1 MLSMTYAAADQALAA
16 RLTDDLKKRGESIA
30 PLSTDRQQ
38 VLLALLSPASVK
50 DATVEAAIAQA
61 LDNGQH
67 VVALQTAAVDK
78 LPKLIDHLTPLD
90 FSTGYPLDTLLQRV
104 EQARSKTAPLPLKV
118 LTPKTRQRNRNWG
131 IWLTILVL
139 GWFIIGLIAVGVFQ
153 IQVPQEEYNTVATF
167 EAATVQ
173 FILLPNQ
180 PRTTQDAVSFPITVT
195 AAPTHQRPLLIGTA
209 TALVE
214 RLRDQ

>member
-1 MLSMTYAAADQALAA
+1 MTYAAVDQALAA
-16 RLTDDLKKRGESIA
+16 RLSEDLKQRGETITA
-30 PLSTDRQQ
+30 LSTDRLQ
-38 VLLALLSPASVK
+38 VLVALLSPASVK
-50 DATVEAAIAQA
+50 DATVESTIAQA

-67 VVALQTAAVDK
+67 VVALQVAPVDK

-90 FSTGYPLDTLLQRV
+90 FSNGYPLEALLQSI
-104 EQARSKTAPLPLKV
+104 EQARSKNAPLPLKV

-139 GWFIIGLIAVGVFQ
+139 AWFIIGLIAVGVFQ

-173 FILLPNQ
+173 AILLPNQ
-180 PRTTQDAVSFPITVT
+180 PRTTQDAVNFPITVT
-195 AAPTHQRPLLIGTA
+195 AAPTRQQPLLIGTA